1 MAKKQKAV
9 AEVVLPADPTGD
21 VEVVAVRPLP
31 PGRDTSGDGYLLF
44 GLMAGAVLGAVAGL
58 FLAPHRGDETRQ
70 QLTRV
75 LREEEPRQQLLGK
88 MRRATPEALD
98 PLAQVEQYQAP
109 PVREPAPAPYSASAP
124 AAENPTP

>member
-1 MAKKQKAV
+1 MAKKHKAV
-9 AEVVLPADPTGD
+9 AEVVLPADPAED

-31 PGRDTSGDGYLLF
+31 PGRDASGDGYLLF
-44 GLMAGAVLGAVAGL
+44 GLVAGAVLGAVAGL
-58 FLAPHRGDETRQ
+58 FLAPQRGDDTRQ

-75 LREEEPRQQLLGK
+75 LREEEPRQELLGK

-109 PVREPAPAPYSASAP
+109 PVREAAPYSAPAP